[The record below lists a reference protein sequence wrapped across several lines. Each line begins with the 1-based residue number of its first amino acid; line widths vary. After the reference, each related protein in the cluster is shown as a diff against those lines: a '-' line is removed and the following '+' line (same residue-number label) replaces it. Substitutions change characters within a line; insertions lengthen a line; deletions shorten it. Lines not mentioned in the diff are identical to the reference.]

1 MDFKVSYN
9 FEPDTEFKV
18 KGINYSRNKINAGI
32 GVNTKITDGAS
43 WYVNYDY
50 KHLIDN
56 SKANNHTATTGIK
69 FEF

>member
-1 MDFKVSYN
+1 M
-9 FEPDTEFKV
+9 

-50 KHLIDN
+50 KHSIDN